1 MAIVRVDFSSQ
12 QPVGFAA
19 AVANSI
25 NTTMQSVLGVPPSE
39 NYVVCQAHPP
49 GSVLHAPGN
58 CPPER
63 LDQLVFI
70 QITLNQGRS
79 VELKTD
85 FYRQLT
91 QALVATGHVQ
101 AENVFINLVEV
112 ARENW
117 CFGANMAQF
126 NKEKKA

>member
-1 MAIVRVDFSSQ
+1 LAIVRVDFSSQ
-12 QPVGFAA
+12 RPAGFADA
-19 AVANSI
+19 LARSI

-39 NYVVCQAHPP
+39 NYVVCQEHAA
-49 GSVLHAPGN
+49 GAVLHAPGD

-79 VELKTD
+79 AELKTD
-85 FYRQLT
+85 FYRKLT
-91 QALVATGHVQ
+91 QALVATGYVR

-117 CFGANMAQF
+117 SFGSVLA
-126 NKEKKA
+126 

>member
-1 MAIVRVDFSSQ
+1 M
-12 QPVGFAA
+12 
-19 AVANSI
+19 
-25 NTTMQSVLGVPPSE
+25 
-39 NYVVCQAHPP
+39 
-49 GSVLHAPGN
+49 GSPVLHAPGN

-70 QITLNQGRS
+70 QITPNQGRS

-91 QALVATGHVQ
+91 QALVATGYVQ

-117 CFGANMAQF
+117 SFGNALV
-126 NKEKKA
+126 

>member
-12 QPVGFAA
+12 QPVGFADA
-19 AVANSI
+19 LARCI

-39 NYVVCQAHPP
+39 NYVVCQGHPA

-79 VELKTD
+79 VELKTE
-85 FYRQLT
+85 FYRKLT
-91 QALVATGHVQ
+91 QALVATDFVK

-117 CFGANMAQF
+117 SFGNALV
-126 NKEKKA
+126 